1 MQQKEIGW
9 KTSFVLFSFYLCFLI
24 FLTSCETG
32 RDSGIPDFEDDTSE
46 HSPGDISK
54 NLVARIYFDATLSMQ
69 GYVVHGSTRY
79 TQMCRYLESVIVS
92 GWTDGKAEFF
102 RFGEQV
108 ESIDRNTYLRVGYT
122 DFYGDRNI
130 NRETFIQKIIDHENQ
145 LVSDGM
151 DESSIPEESAEI
163 NVPSEVVNNS
173 KKEKPLVVIVTDLF
187 QDKRD
192 ITVLVSQLKEQYIQ
206 KDFEVGLLGLRS
218 EFDGTVYD
226 LGGCPLPY
234 SSTPDNPETFR
245 PFYLLVLGRHADIE
259 HYFDRL
265 IATGFSDATDDV
277 NTVIFSRYLVNPL
290 LSFADAEIAPENLN
304 GKIINRDH
312 RQNPRLKQ
320 YEIVRSSD
328 PAKISA
334 KLEYNPL
341 RHAMFFDSNTV
352 EASIVAEHK
361 PDPEGKNE
369 ISLDAQRCLEVT
381 SSHSKNDDSN
391 GLSVEFSLDSQSLPN
406 NRIYLYEVTL
416 RPGIDTFKEPEWC
429 SEWDMVS
436 ERNGAKTLNLLNFV
450 RDITQV
456 TIRMHQ
462 PKPIIAKFHF
472 YIEKR

>member
-1 MQQKEIGW
+1 MQQKEIRW
-9 KTSFVLFSFYLCFLI
+9 KTSFVLFSFYLCFFI
-24 FLTSCETG
+24 FLTSCDTSKFG
-32 RDSGIPDFEDDTSE
+32 YPPDPPEDDTSE
-46 HSPGDISK
+46 HSPGDISE

-173 KKEKPLVVIVTDLF
+173 KEENPLVVIVTDLF

-192 ITVLVSQLKEQYIQ
+192 ITVLVTQLKEQYIQ
-206 KDFEVGLLGLRS
+206 KDLEVGLLGLRS

-226 LGGCPLPY
+226 LGGRPLPY
-234 SSTPDNPETFR
+234 RSTPDNPDTYR
-245 PFYLLVLGRHADIE
+245 PFYLLVLGRHADIA

-277 NTVIFSRYLVNPL
+277 NTVIFSQYLVNPL
-290 LSFADAEIAPENLN
+290 LSFEDATIDKLENLN
-304 GKIINRDH
+304 RDKIAEKPD
-312 RQNPRLKQ
+312 PRVKEYRITDKNKPSQ
-320 YEIVRSSD
+320 
-328 PAKISA
+328 ISA
-334 KLEYNPL
+334 KLKFMLLP
-341 RHAMFFDSNTV
+341 HVMSFDSDTLDDSITV
-352 EASIVAEHK
+352 KHSPNGT
-361 PDPEGKNE
+361 PDVTQKAKN
-369 ISLDAQRCLEVT
+369 CLKVT
-381 SSHSKNDDSN
+381 SPLLQNDDSN
-391 GLSVEFSLDSQSLPN
+391 ELSIDFSLDSQPLPDK
-406 NRIYLYEVTL
+406 RIYLYEVIL

-429 SEWDMVS
+429 SDWDMRD
-436 ERNGAKTLNLLNFV
+436 ERNGARTLNLVNFV
-450 RDITQV
+450 VILR
-456 TIRMHQ
+456 R
-462 PKPIIAKFHF
+462 
-472 YIEKR
+472 

>member
-46 HSPGDISK
+46 HSPGDISE

-173 KKEKPLVVIVTDLF
+173 KEENPLVVIVTDLF

-192 ITVLVSQLKEQYIQ
+192 ITVLVTQLKEQYIQ
-206 KDFEVGLLGLRS
+206 KDLEVGLLGLRS

-226 LGGCPLPY
+226 LGGRPLPY
-234 SSTPDNPETFR
+234 RSTPDNPDTYR
-245 PFYLLVLGRHADIE
+245 PFYLLVLGRHADIS
-259 HYFDRL
+259 HYFDGI
-265 IATGFSDATDDV
+265 IANGFPEAQTI
-277 NTVIFSRYLVNPL
+277 IFSRYLVSPL
-290 LSFADAEIAPENLN
+290 LSFEDATIDKLENLN
-304 GKIINRDH
+304 RDTIA
-312 RQNPRLKQ
+312 KK
-320 YEIVRSSD
+320 SD
-328 PAKISA
+328 PRVKEYRITDKNKPSQISA
-334 KLEYNPL
+334 KLKFMLLP
-341 RHAMFFDSNTV
+341 HVMPFDSDTLDDLITV
-352 EASIVAEHK
+352 KHSSNGT
-361 PDPEGKNE
+361 PDVTQKAKN
-369 ISLDAQRCLEVT
+369 CLKVT
-381 SSHSKNDDSN
+381 SPLLQNDDSN
-391 GLSVEFSLDSQSLPN
+391 ELSIGFTLDSQSLPRK
-406 NRIYLYEVTL
+406 RIYLYEVTL
-416 RPGIDTFKEPEWC
+416 RPGVDTFKEPEWC
-429 SEWDMVS
+429 SEWDMGD
-436 ERNGAKTLNLLNFV
+436 ERNGARTLNLLNFV

-462 PKPIIAKFHF
+462 PIIAKFHF